1 MPFLRQLEKK
11 AYHKITLKGGDT
23 MTNFLRNEIN
33 EIIET
38 TNNKLIY
45 ALMIDR
51 FNQYKKKGII
61 DEAMYNYIER
71 KLRKKY
77 LTKK

>member
-1 MPFLRQLEKK
+1 
-11 AYHKITLKGGDT
+11 

>member
-1 MPFLRQLEKK
+1 
-11 AYHKITLKGGDT
+11 
-23 MTNFLRNEIN
+23 MTNYLRNEIN

-38 TNNKLIY
+38 TNNKLMY
-45 ALMIDR
+45 ALIMDR

>member
-1 MPFLRQLEKK
+1 
-11 AYHKITLKGGDT
+11 
-23 MTNFLRNEIN
+23 MTNYLRNEIN

>member
-1 MPFLRQLEKK
+1 
-11 AYHKITLKGGDT
+11 

-38 TNNKLIY
+38 TNNKLMY

-61 DEAMYNYIER
+61 DEAMYDYIER

>member
-1 MPFLRQLEKK
+1 
-11 AYHKITLKGGDT
+11 

-38 TNNKLIY
+38 TNNKLMY
-45 ALMIDR
+45 ALIIDR

-61 DEAMYNYIER
+61 DEAMYDYIER

>member
-1 MPFLRQLEKK
+1 
-11 AYHKITLKGGDT
+11 

-45 ALMIDR
+45 ALIIDR

>member
-1 MPFLRQLEKK
+1 
-11 AYHKITLKGGDT
+11 

-38 TNNKLIY
+38 TNNKLMY
-45 ALMIDR
+45 ALIIDR

-61 DEAMYNYIER
+61 DEAMYDYIEK

>member
-1 MPFLRQLEKK
+1 MPFLRQFEKK
-11 AYHKITLKGGDT
+11 AYHKITLKGGED
-23 MTNFLRNEIN
+23 MTNYLRNEIN

-38 TNNKLIY
+38 TNNKLMY
-45 ALMIDR
+45 ALIMDR

>member
-1 MPFLRQLEKK
+1 
-11 AYHKITLKGGDT
+11 

-45 ALMIDR
+45 ALIMDR

>member
-1 MPFLRQLEKK
+1 
-11 AYHKITLKGGDT
+11 

-38 TNNKLIY
+38 TNNKLMY

>member
-1 MPFLRQLEKK
+1 
-11 AYHKITLKGGDT
+11 

-38 TNNKLIY
+38 TNNKLMY
-45 ALMIDR
+45 ALIIDR